1 LAGLPKSYRPG
12 IFNFNMT
19 ATRNGNSIAPF
30 YFTPQGLHHK
40 RLW

>member
-1 LAGLPKSYRPG
+1 
-12 IFNFNMT
+12 MT